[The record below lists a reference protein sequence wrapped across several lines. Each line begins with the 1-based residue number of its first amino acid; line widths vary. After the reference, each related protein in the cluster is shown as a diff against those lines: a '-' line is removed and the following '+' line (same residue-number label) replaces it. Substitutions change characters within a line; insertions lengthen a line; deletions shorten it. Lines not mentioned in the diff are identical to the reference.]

1 MRKLPALVAALAVLV
16 VIGTAASP
24 SAVAG
29 SVEDRLAAARSNRSL
44 ALKELRRIERR
55 VTALTDDLRR
65 SQAQLDQAAN
75 RVLGVFEQQVAL
87 SAQLAEARE
96 ILDRQAASAYE
107 AGPAFSL
114 ELLLRSRSSSDLASV
129 QEYAAHV
136 LGVGGETV
144 ERVQSLTHTLDGVRA
159 ELQAR
164 QDALAAATDRLRSV
178 AAQAQQQLDAAKQ
191 LAKATGSQVKELEKA
206 ARDLARAQA
215 DSASSLSGLV
225 DSERGVDQSKL
236 LALLGPN
243 GGRGC
248 DIPSGLRDTGIRMAG
263 ISSWYGWGFAGN
275 HTASGAIYDPRLF
288 TAANKELPL
297 NTFIRVHFGSKCAI
311 VLVNDRGPYVDGRE
325 FDLSQAAAEYLGVSL
340 NYVTADVLAVR

>member
-1 MRKLPALVAALAVLV
+1 
-16 VIGTAASP
+16 
-24 SAVAG
+24 
-29 SVEDRLAAARSNRSL
+29 
-44 ALKELRRIERR
+44 

>member
-1 MRKLPALVAALAVLV
+1 MRRFAALVAPLTALV

-24 SAVAG
+24 WARAG
-29 SVEDRLAAARSNRSL
+29 SVEDRLAAARSDRTL

-55 VTALTDDLRR
+55 VAALTEDLRR
-65 SQAQLDQAAN
+65 SQADLDQAAN
-75 RVLGVFEQQVAL
+75 LVLSVFEQQVAL

-96 ILDRQAASAYE
+96 ILDRQAAQAYE
-107 AGPAFSL
+107 AGPAFPL

-144 ERVQSLTHTLDGVRA
+144 DRVQSLTHAMDGVTA
-159 ELQAR
+159 QLQAR
-164 QDALAAATDRLRSV
+164 QDELAAATDRLRSV
-178 AAQAQQQLDAAKQ
+178 AAQAQQQLEAARQ
-191 LAKATGSQVKELEKA
+191 LAKATGSQVKELAKA
-206 ARDLARAQA
+206 ARNLADARA
-215 DSASSLSGLV
+215 ASDASLSRLL
-225 DSERGVDQSKL
+225 DSERGVDQSTL

-248 DIPSGLRDTGIRMAG
+248 DIPTGLRDTGIRMAG
-263 ISSWYGWGFAGN
+263 ISSWYGWGFAGR

-297 NTFIRVHFGSKCAI
+297 NTFIRVHFGSRCAI
-311 VLVNDRGPYVDGRE
+311 VLVNDRGPYVAGRE

-340 NYVTADVLAVR
+340 NYVTADVLALR

>member
-87 SAQLAEARE
+87 SAQPAEARE

-129 QEYAAHV
+129 
-136 LGVGGETV
+136 
-144 ERVQSLTHTLDGVRA
+144 
-159 ELQAR
+159 
-164 QDALAAATDRLRSV
+164 
-178 AAQAQQQLDAAKQ
+178 
-191 LAKATGSQVKELEKA
+191 
-206 ARDLARAQA
+206 
-215 DSASSLSGLV
+215 
-225 DSERGVDQSKL
+225 
-236 LALLGPN
+236 
-243 GGRGC
+243 
-248 DIPSGLRDTGIRMAG
+248 
-263 ISSWYGWGFAGN
+263 
-275 HTASGAIYDPRLF
+275 
-288 TAANKELPL
+288 
-297 NTFIRVHFGSKCAI
+297 
-311 VLVNDRGPYVDGRE
+311 
-325 FDLSQAAAEYLGVSL
+325 
-340 NYVTADVLAVR
+340 